1 MRFCQLTFKIFCHS
15 TPSNP
20 FATVPLKMFLPSH
33 TPKFFAIYPLKLFL
47 SHQLT
52 KFVLRRHPQ
61 KYCYPNLKVFSQ
73 PIPKLICHPTRTTK
87 KNSQSTP
94 KLFCLLPLLKYLPP
108 YYSKI
113 ILPPTTKIFYPT
125 SQNVFV
131 TYSQFFKTQLHQKYF
146 AVQPQEFFATLP
158 SNNFFGHQNILSTSS
173 VPSSITS
180 ISCAHKRISK
190 TRATFQR
197 FEVKN
202 RLQTNKVILR
212 FTSYFQ
218 KVVKMRYRTNIL
230 VFHERYQ
237 FILIFSELLLETDS
251 TKSVLDDI
259 SWNFG

>member
-1 MRFCQLTFKIFCHS
+1 MKVHFLPIFFGNSLHAIYVKYNFIRNEILPTHLQNILPFHSFKSFCHR
-15 TPSNP
+15 TPKNV
-20 FATVPLKMFLPSH
+20 FAIPY
-33 TPKFFAIYPLKLFL
+33 PKFFAIYPLKLFL

-180 ISCAHKRISK
+180 ISCAHKKYQKHAQHSK
-190 TRATFQR
+190 DL
-197 FEVKN
+197 K
-202 RLQTNKVILR
+202 
-212 FTSYFQ
+212 
-218 KVVKMRYRTNIL
+218 
-230 VFHERYQ
+230 
-237 FILIFSELLLETDS
+237 
-251 TKSVLDDI
+251 
-259 SWNFG
+259 